1 MELFLIKLK
10 KLRMLQVSGTK
21 ITNASLK
28 ELAKMQSLI
37 ALSLSDTK
45 VTRDG
50 VAELKKAL
58 PNCTIYPR

>member
-1 MELFLIKLK
+1 
-10 KLRMLQVSGTK
+10 MLQVSGTK